1 MNVLLTD
8 TLEQLHPMKP
18 DRIYPYLV
26 KRGAGRTRAGAGP
39 SGLDADGWRRILMA
53 KEFGNSS
60 IDLCTAIAEVIKKL
74 CTADNLSPSL
84 EEFLVCHLIPLD
96 KSPGLGPIG
105 IGEILHWIA
114 SKVIVTLTANLRFS
128 F

>member
-1 MNVLLTD
+1 
-8 TLEQLHPMKP
+8 MKP
-18 DRIYPYLV
+18 NAIYPYLV
-26 KRGAGRTRAGAGP
+26 KRGAGTTRAGAGP
-39 SGLDADGWRRILMA
+39 SGLDADGWRRILME

-60 IDLCTAIAEVIKKL
+60 IDLCTAIAEVIKKQ

-96 KSPGLGPIG
+96 KSPGLGPVG
-105 IGEILHWIA
+105 IGEILHWI
-114 SKVIVTLTANLRFS
+114 VTLTANFRFS